1 MFTLRGEENQ
11 LKYYHFRHKMKF
23 SILGLLCIVFCCSLD
38 GVAQKKAGPHLV
50 SLTSVN
56 EFDPTTSN
64 WKLAK
69 SVTFSP
75 TSDENTF
82 EPGVGIVLALPV
94 KPDTG
99 HLFTKMQ
106 HGDIELEFDFAVA
119 RKSNSG
125 VYLQGRYEVQIFD
138 SWGVEKPAFY
148 DCGGIYQRWDESRG
162 SKKGFEGTAPAQNA
176 CKAPG
181 AWQHFK
187 IAFQAPKFDKN
198 GKKTANARFVKVQLN
213 GVVVHENVEVTGPT
227 RSAAFADERPS
238 GPLMFQGDH
247 GPVAIRNIRY
257 TLLQQK

>member
-1 MFTLRGEENQ
+1 M
-11 LKYYHFRHKMKF
+11 KMKL
-23 SILGLLCIVFCCSLD
+23 SGIGLFCVVLFCSLESA
-38 GVAQKKAGPHLV
+38 AQKKAGFHTV
-50 SLTSVN
+50 SLN
-56 EFDPTTSN
+56 NLGEFDPATSN

-69 SVTFSP
+69 SVFFSP
-75 TSDENTF
+75 DTDEKRF

-99 HLFTKMQ
+99 HLFTRMQ

-119 RKSNSG
+119 KQSNSG

-138 SWGVEKPAFY
+138 SWGVATPAFY
-148 DCGGIYQRWDESRG
+148 DCGGIYQRWNESRV
-162 SKKGFEGTAPAQNA
+162 SKKGFEGKVPAQNA

-181 AWQHFK
+181 TWQHFK
-187 IAFQAPKFDKN
+187 IVFQSPRFDKK
-198 GKKTANARFVKVQLN
+198 GQKTANAKFIKVQLN
-213 GVVVHENVEVTGPT
+213 DVVIHENVEVTGPT
-227 RSAAFADERPS
+227 RSAAFEDERPT

>member
-1 MFTLRGEENQ
+1 
-11 LKYYHFRHKMKF
+11 MKF
-23 SILGLLCIVFCCSLD
+23 SVISLFCVVLFHSLESA
-38 GVAQKKAGPHLV
+38 AQKKAGSHAI
-50 SLTSVN
+50 SLNSLS
-56 EFDPTTSN
+56 EFNPTTSN

-69 SVTFSP
+69 SVSFSP
-75 TSDENTF
+75 TTDENNF
-82 EPGVGIVLALPV
+82 EPGAGMVLDLPV

-106 HGDIELEFDFAVA
+106 HGDIEVEFDFAIA

-138 SWGVEKPAFY
+138 SWGVKTPAFY
-148 DCGGIYQRWDESRG
+148 DCGGIYQRWDESRV
-162 SKKGFEGTAPAQNA
+162 SQKGFEGKAPAQNA

-187 IAFQAPKFDKN
+187 ISFQAPRFDKN
-198 GKKTANARFVKVQLN
+198 GKKIANAKFIKVQLN
-213 GVVVHENVEVTGPT
+213 GVVIHENVEVTGPT
-227 RSAAFADERPS
+227 RSAAFKDERPF

-257 TLLQQK
+257 TSKLSQK